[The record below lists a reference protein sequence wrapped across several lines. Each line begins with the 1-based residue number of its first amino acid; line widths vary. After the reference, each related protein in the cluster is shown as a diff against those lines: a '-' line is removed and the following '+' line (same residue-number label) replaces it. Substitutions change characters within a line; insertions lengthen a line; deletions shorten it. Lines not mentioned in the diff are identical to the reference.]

1 MNNTRRKEIA
11 RIRGQL
17 EELSALLIELHGDID
32 NILSEEQEA
41 FDALPESLQDG
52 ERGQTMQTALDNLQ
66 SALDEA
72 DTLTSAVDDCA
83 NYLEEAAQ

>member
-17 EELSALLIELHGDID
+17 EELSAKLSELHGDID
-32 NILSEEQEA
+32 NVLSEEQEA
-41 FDALPESLQDG
+41 FDAMPESLQEG
-52 ERGQTMQTALDNLQ
+52 ERGQTMQTALDNLHG
-66 SALDEA
+66 ALDEA